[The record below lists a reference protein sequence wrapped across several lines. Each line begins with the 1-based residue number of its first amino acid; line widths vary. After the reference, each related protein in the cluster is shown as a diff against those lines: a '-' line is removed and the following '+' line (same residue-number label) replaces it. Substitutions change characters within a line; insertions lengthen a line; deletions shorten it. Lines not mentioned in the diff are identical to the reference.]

1 MSPVTTGGTAASIAS
16 NIVAFDATYGVTVVA
31 TAMLALF
38 MVMMVFLA
46 VAPIVSSKWSEQ
58 LGTDVAVETA
68 DVLPEDETADASSE
82 DEAAAASP
90 EAETAVSSSEAA
102 AAGGAGAAVGDADDV
117 EEGTFTSEDLGKL
130 VERAD
135 GKVIGTVASVGGEQA
150 RVEPSP
156 DALDQILIRLDRMEV
171 GEAFVLEAEDVREIS
186 STRVLLER
194 EFVRPTGEPTP
205 ETETEADD
213 VSAATE

>member
-1 MSPVTTGGTAASIAS
+1 MSPVTTGGTAASIAP

-68 DVLPEDETADASSE
+68 DTPPE
-82 DEAAAASP
+82 DEAADASP

-102 AAGGAGAAVGDADDV
+102 AASGAGTATDVTDDV

-171 GEAFVLEAEDVREIS
+171 GEPFVLEADDVREIS
-186 STRVLLER
+186 STRILLER

-205 ETETEADD
+205 ETETETDD

>member
-16 NIVAFDATYGVTVVA
+16 SIVAFDATYGVTVVA

-38 MVMMVFLA
+38 MVAIVFFA
-46 VAPIVSSKWSEQ
+46 VAPIISSTWKEEF
-58 LGTDVAVETA
+58 GADIAVETP
-68 DVLPEDETADASSE
+68 PEPDAASEETADAS
-82 DEAAAASP
+82 P
-90 EAETAVSSSEAA
+90 EAEKAVTSSEAA
-102 AAGGAGAAVGDADDV
+102 AASGASAAVDTEEAGDV
-117 EEGTFTSEDLGKL
+117 TEGTFTSEDLGKL

-186 STRVLLER
+186 STRILLER

-205 ETETEADD
+205 ETETETDD

>member
-1 MSPVTTGGTAASIAS
+1 MSLVTIGGTAASIAS

-38 MVMMVFLA
+38 MLMMVFFA
-46 VAPIVSSKWSEQ
+46 VAPIVSSTWSEQ
-58 LGTDVAVETA
+58 FGTDLAVETA
-68 DVLPEDETADASSE
+68 PEPDDASSTE
-82 DEAAAASP
+82 ETVDASP
-90 EAETAVSSSEAA
+90 EGEKAVTSSEAA
-102 AAGGAGAAVGDADDV
+102 AASGAGAAVGQEEATSEV
-117 EEGTFTSEDLGKL
+117 TEGTFTNEDLGKL

-150 RVEPSP
+150 RVEPNP
-156 DALDQILIRLDRMEV
+156 DALDQILIRLDRKEV
-171 GEAFVLEAEDVREIS
+171 GEAFVLEAGDVREIS
-186 STRVLLER
+186 STRIHLER

-205 ETETEADD
+205 DAEADADD